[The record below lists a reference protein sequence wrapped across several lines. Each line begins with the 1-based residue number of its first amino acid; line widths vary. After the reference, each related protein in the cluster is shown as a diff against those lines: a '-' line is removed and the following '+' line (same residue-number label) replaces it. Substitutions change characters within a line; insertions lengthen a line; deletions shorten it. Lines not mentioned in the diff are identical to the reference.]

1 MWGLGEG
8 DGEVLEVPTQGA
20 VWNKTSMENILGL
33 VVEES
38 ITPYIYKRCYDNR
51 KGAALEKMRF
61 F

>member
-1 MWGLGEG
+1 M
-8 DGEVLEVPTQGA
+8 
-20 VWNKTSMENILGL
+20 WNKTRMENILGL